1 MDNTRWVC
9 DKCSEY
15 INTPEEG
22 YVEWYRDN
30 KSNKL
35 HNFHIV
41 HQTKECMYDEQRVF
55 NNENSS
61 TPGNHLFA
69 FLGNDGLIRLLRLL
83 GSEDLLDRQE
93 VINLSLRLQVP
104 SYDTGLNR
112 FDEAWSKGYINGPIN
127 GVYYPSVGQIEDI
140 NNEL

>member
-41 HQTKECMYDEQRVF
+41 HQTKECMYDEERVF

-61 TPGNHLFA
+61 IPGKHLFA

-83 GSEDLLDRQE
+83 GDKNLLDRQE
-93 VINLSLRLQVP
+93 LIELSLRIQIP
-104 SYDTGLNR
+104 RYDLGLKH
-112 FDEAWSKGYINGPIN
+112 FDKASNEGYIDGPIN
-127 GVYYPSVGQIEDI
+127 GIYYPSVNQIEETI
-140 NNEL
+140 KRG